1 MAQLK
6 MYWLPGTP
14 IKQYALPEGFS
25 VSTYRTE
32 ADKKAWCDCCRNGH
46 LIADGGGDEEFDR
59 SILDI
64 EDIDPARDVFFID
77 FHGEH
82 VGTVTAF
89 VNSEDNTGRMHMVAV
104 REDFRGKGLAKYLT
118 MLALNHLSENG
129 VRYVHLTTDE
139 FRPSAVKSYLSG
151 GFLPVEYD
159 MGMQDRWE
167 VMLEE
172 CGIDSARMLYDDA
185 SEYKIIYR
193 RSKAKKIKIG
203 VLGAGRGK
211 SMMDYCKFAENAELA
226 AVCDFRKE
234 RLEEAEREYGAD
246 GSISYYTEFDEFLK
260 HDTDCVVLAN
270 YANEHAPYAIKCLE
284 AAKMSSARFCP
295 FRR

>member
-14 IKQYALPEGFS
+14 IKQYTLPEGFS

-89 VNSEDNTGRMHMVAV
+89 VNSEDTPAV
-104 REDFRGKGLAKYLT
+104 YT
-118 MLALNHLSENG
+118 W
-129 VRYVHLTTDE
+129 
-139 FRPSAVKSYLSG
+139 
-151 GFLPVEYD
+151 LP
-159 MGMQDRWE
+159 
-167 VMLEE
+167 
-172 CGIDSARMLYDDA
+172 CAR
-185 SEYKIIYR
+185 I
-193 RSKAKKIKIG
+193 
-203 VLGAGRGK
+203 
-211 SMMDYCKFAENAELA
+211 FAEKDLRN
-226 AVCDFRKE
+226 
-234 RLEEAEREYGAD
+234 
-246 GSISYYTEFDEFLK
+246 IS
-260 HDTDCVVLAN
+260 
-270 YANEHAPYAIKCLE
+270 PYSLSTI
-284 AAKMSSARFCP
+284 CP
-295 FRR
+295 KRA